1 MYRKF
6 LNWFSRRIDSW
17 IKKLIRLKGVIG
29 YKIYMDD
36 FDYQKSDIFIATFPR
51 SGTTLLQMI
60 LYQITTDGE
69 YNFDH
74 LYDVSP
80 WIKNDV
86 YEGIKANKKLNKPRI
101 IKTHDPYK
109 EYDPLIKGKT
119 IFVIRDGLDA
129 MYSQFQQRVS
139 YGNPDLTLEEFSKS
153 KMENN
158 NANWFFF
165 NEPWLENKKNKEIL
179 YLTYNDIVN
188 NKESTVIKICKYLN
202 IDIKSVNIERVLE
215 RTSLEY
221 MKKFEDK
228 FGERVDKDNKNYDY
242 TNFIRKGSSGEGKKE
257 FNNEV
262 RNFYSTNFN
271 KHIEPLLTKRGLSLK

>member
-17 IKKLIRLKGVIG
+17 IKKLIGLKGIIG

-36 FDYQKSDIFIATFPR
+36 FGYDESDIFIATFPR

-60 LYQITTDGE
+60 LYQITTNGE
-69 YNFDH
+69 YDFDH

-80 WIKNDV
+80 WVKNDV
-86 YEGIKANKKLNKPRI
+86 YEGLKANKNLHKPRI
-101 IKTHDPYK
+101 IKTHDPYT
-109 EYDPLIKGKT
+109 EFDPLIKGKT

-129 MYSQFQQRVS
+129 MYSQYQQRVS
-139 YGNPDLTLEEFSKS
+139 YGNPDLTVEEFSKS

-158 NANWFFF
+158 NANWFYF
-165 NEPWLENKKNKEIL
+165 NEPWLKNKKKKDIL
-179 YLTYNDIVN
+179 YLSYNELSND
-188 NKESTVIKICKYLN
+188 KENTILKICNFLS
-202 IDIKSVNIERVLE
+202 IDLKKVNIARILQ

-221 MKKFEDK
+221 MKKNEDK
-228 FGERVDKDNKNYDY
+228 FGERVDKDHKNYDY

-257 FNNEV
+257 FSDSV
-262 RNFYSTNFN
+262 KNFYYQNLEQ
-271 KHIEPLLTKRGLSLK
+271 HIAPLLKKRNLKL